1 MYKCIYNLKI
11 IFLKNLIK
19 GYGSWKQW
27 HDELQNFKY
36 FEYNADMFQCLCH
49 IIKHNNN
56 DNINILIKNS
66 TMTKLVPV
74 MYIY

>member
-1 MYKCIYNLKI
+1 MVLEN
-11 IFLKNLIK
+11 N
-19 GYGSWKQW
+19 
-27 HDELQNFKY
+27 DNMNFKISNTLN
-36 FEYNADMFQCLCH
+36 EYNAEMFQCLCH